1 MANKINTVIAK
12 LTNTFLSIIGEKTK
26 ALEIMLNLTI
36 RVNFMISCNQVFTAS
51 CRAHMFVKTGKN

>member
-26 ALEIMLNLTI
+26 ALEIN
-36 RVNFMISCNQVFTAS
+36 
-51 CRAHMFVKTGKN
+51 VKFNNPR